1 MKTDPLR
8 NEKGVALVIALI
20 MLIILTF
27 IGMSA
32 ISSSVFEAKIS
43 GNERWGSAAFYAA
56 SAGVE
61 VGISRL
67 PEISAYGP
75 AAAGSDETYRSGSLT
90 STTAQPQ
97 KSLGLTFRSGYD
109 PTFEFKRFQIN
120 ATGES
125 FGARKEI
132 EVQVLLGPYA
142 GGTSYNN

>member
-1 MKTDPLR
+1 MKPDLLR
-8 NEKGVALVIALI
+8 NEKGVVLVIALI
-20 MLIILTF
+20 MLVVLTF
-27 IGMSA
+27 IGIAA
-32 ISSSVFEAKIS
+32 ISSSIFEGKIS
-43 GNERWGSAAFYAA
+43 GNERWGSVAFYAA

-67 PEISAYGP
+67 PEIDAYSGNV
-75 AAAGSDETYRSGSLT
+75 GSDESYRSGTLMS
-90 STTAQPQ
+90 SSPQPQ
-97 KSLGLTFRSGYD
+97 KKLGLTFKPGFD

-125 FGARKEI
+125 FGARQEV